1 MASGSTL
8 RKVGR
13 VIAGVGLIGFLNAP
27 TAYAA
32 EPTDLALLVISNP
45 HIPETVRVRAQRVAA
60 RIYKEIGV
68 RLVWVAQAQR
78 DVPYR
83 FVVKISPAALPSVS
97 KAALGV
103 AVGGTLA
110 YAFYGRIQE
119 FTDANHI
126 DLEVVLGHVIAHEI
140 GHLLLPQGSHS
151 KTGLMSSTWTREQA
165 HGASQRDLK
174 FSADESRLI
183 RTRLTADVTPIASR
197 TASLQAER

>member
-13 VIAGVGLIGFLNAP
+13 VIVGVGLIGLLNAP
-27 TAYAA
+27 TADSG
-32 EPTDLALLVISNP
+32 EPTELALLVISNP
-45 HIPETVRVRAQRVAA
+45 HIPQTVRVRAQRVAA
-60 RIYKEIGV
+60 RIYRDIGV
-68 RLVWVAQAQR
+68 RLVWVAQGQP

-83 FVVKISPAALPSVS
+83 FVLKISPAALPSVS
-97 KAALGV
+97 QAALGL
-103 AVGGTLA
+103 ALGGTFA

-140 GHLLLPQGSHS
+140 GHLLLPQHYHS
-151 KTGLMSSTWTREQA
+151 KTGLMSSSWTPEQA
-165 HGASQRDLK
+165 YGAGQRDLK

-183 RTRLTADVTPIASR
+183 RTRLAEPVTLIAAR
-197 TASLQAER
+197 TVSPQAER